1 MKTLSTLIL
10 IVLLC
15 PAACF
20 ADDMF
25 GLGDA
30 GVAEASVVS
39 SAETFG
45 LSNDPTPAVRYE
57 SQLANVL
64 PRKSTATERPSVVV
78 RTVEVK
84 KPARIQI
91 VRRALSEWT
100 INSVSWT
107 VGSLRSH
114 LLGSNHQIP
123 VEQLD
128 GRALSEL
135 RAIHDNLHEGWAW
148 DGSSRIRSVVVSGN
162 QEIVRSRTVT
172 RQSLINQSCPGGR
185 CPTNQSYGRR
195 LFRR

>member
-1 MKTLSTLIL
+1 MKPISVLIL
-10 IVLLC
+10 IVLLL
-15 PAACF
+15 PSVCF

-25 GLGDA
+25 GLGDTE
-30 GVAEASVVS
+30 VAEASVVS

-45 LSNDPTPAVRYE
+45 LSNEPTPAVRHE
-57 SQLANVL
+57 SQLVNTL
-64 PRKSTATERPSVVV
+64 IRKSPATDRPLISV

-91 VRRALSEWT
+91 IRRALSDWT

-107 VGSLRSH
+107 VSSLRSH
-114 LLGSNHQIP
+114 LHGINHQIP

-128 GRALSEL
+128 GRTLSEL
-135 RAIHDNLHEGWAW
+135 KAIHDNLHEGWLW
-148 DGSSRIRSVVVSGN
+148 DGSSRIRSVVVSVN
-162 QEIVRSRTVT
+162 QEMVRSRVVT
-172 RQSLINQSCPGGR
+172 RQSIVNQTCPGGR